1 MLRCGLT
8 MLTLAGTALPAAA
21 QEEAIAPEELT
32 VEERIPPGP
41 NVFVMDQSWSGPS
54 RINVLSADD
63 LSVKGNL
70 DLGTTG
76 QMVLG
81 PNGRTLY
88 GASVYMERFTYG
100 PMDAV
105 VHEFDVDTL
114 SRRRE
119 IPISE
124 KMAMVETQP
133 GLMALTADG
142 AYLLVQNATPATSVS
157 VIDLAAGAQ
166 IAEIPTPGCWTVEP
180 AREGRRF
187 TTVCG
192 DGTLETHAFEP
203 DGTFSDPVASEPI
216 FDPEADALFTNP
228 ARAGDDLIFASF
240 KGNLLRVSDDGEAPA
255 LVDTMAMTEGVEGGW
270 APGGSEVVAHNAAHD
285 VAFVLMHSEASEGSH
300 KDHGEEIW
308 AVDMASG
315 AVLYRSSATDEN
327 SITVTQGEAPVIYA
341 TDDHASALHRYEVDP
356 EAKFA
361 AKRTATAEGL
371 GDFVTLVLSER

>member
-1 MLRCGLT
+1 MTRIAR
-8 MLTLAGTALPAAA
+8 TLLLVMAALPAAA
-21 QEEAIAPEELT
+21 QDDAFVPEELT
-32 VEERIPPGP
+32 VEERIAPGP
-41 NVFVMDQSWSGPS
+41 NVFVMDQSWTGPS

-81 PNGRTLY
+81 LDGRTLY
-88 GASVYMERFTYG
+88 GGSVYMKRFTYG
-100 PMDAV
+100 PMEAV
-105 VHEFDVDTL
+105 IQEFDVETL

-119 IPISE
+119 IPVSE
-124 KMAMVETQP
+124 RMAMVETQP

-157 VIDLAAGAQ
+157 VVDLAAGAQ

-192 DGTLETHAFEP
+192 DGTLETHSFEP
-203 DGTFSDPVASEPI
+203 DGSFSDPAMSEAI
-216 FDPEADALFTNP
+216 FDPDADALFPNP
-228 ARAGDDLIFASF
+228 ARAGDELIFASF
-240 KGNLLRVSDDGEAPA
+240 GGNLYRVSDAGEVPELLATLP
-255 LVDTMAMTEGVEGGW
+255 LTEGVEGGW
-270 APGGSEVVAHNAAHD
+270 APGGSEVIAHNAAHG

-315 AVLYRSSATDEN
+315 EVLYRSTAGDEN
-327 SITVTQGEAPVIYA
+327 SIAVTQDAAPVIYA
-341 TDDHASALHRYEVDP
+341 TDDHMSALHRYEVDP
-356 EAKFA
+356 EARFA

-371 GDFVTLVLSER
+371 GDFITLVLTER